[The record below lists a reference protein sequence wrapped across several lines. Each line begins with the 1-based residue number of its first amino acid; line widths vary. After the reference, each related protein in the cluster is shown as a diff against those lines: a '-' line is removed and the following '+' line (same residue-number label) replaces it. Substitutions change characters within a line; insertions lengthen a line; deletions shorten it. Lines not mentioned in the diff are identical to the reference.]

1 MSILRYGVAY
11 YDEYMPYERLDED
24 IAMMKEAGINTVR
37 IAESTWSTHEP
48 QNGVFDFTS
57 VDRVLD
63 AMHAEGISVIVGTP
77 TYAVPAWLVK
87 EHPDVLAV
95 TPKGPGKYGAR
106 QIMDITN
113 PAYLFHAERII
124 RKLISRVCKHP
135 AVVGYQTDNET
146 KHYDTA
152 GDNVQLLF
160 VKYMREK
167 FETLEEINRRF
178 GLDYWSN
185 RINSWEDFPSVV
197 GTINGSLGA
206 EFARFQRGLVTDFLA
221 WQVALVNEYKQPGQF
236 VTQNF
241 DFEWRGHS
249 FGVQPSVDHFAA
261 AEAFDIAGVDIYHP
275 SQHELTGTEIA
286 FGGDMARSL
295 KRSNYLVLET
305 QAQAFPHWTP
315 YPGQLRLQAFSH
327 LASGANMVA
336 YWHWHSIHNSIETYW
351 KGLLSHDFKP
361 NPVYNEA
368 VTIGRDFARL
378 SGSLYGLR
386 KKNKVAVMISNEAL
400 TALEW
405 FKLPD
410 GRNYNDVVRWLYDGL
425 YRMNIECDFIQPGY
439 AELTEYSLII
449 VPALYAVSDEALER
463 LNEYVRQG
471 GHAVY
476 TFKSG
481 FADETVKVRT
491 TIQPGIISEA
501 CGIGYSLFVT
511 PHEVRLK
518 SGNADVSAED
528 ISVETWMELITPTTA
543 EVLLR
548 YDHPHWGEYA
558 AVTRNRYGQGSATY
572 IGCMTGREMADSI
585 LKAAVQE
592 AGLWGADQELAFPLI
607 VKTGINPQN
616 QTVRYYLNYSDTPQ
630 SLVYPHGPAEE
641 LLSGREIAAGMELE
655 LAPWGAAILLEQL
668 GIQGDC

>member
-1 MSILRYGVAY
+1 MNQLRYGVAY

-24 IAMMKEAGINTVR
+24 IAMMKAAGINTVR

-63 AMHAEGISVIVGTP
+63 AMHAAGISVIVGTP
-77 TYAVPAWLVK
+77 TYAVPTWLVK
-87 EHPDVLAV
+87 EHPEVLAV
-95 TPKGPGKYGAR
+95 TADGPGKYGAR
-106 QIMDITN
+106 QIMDITS
-113 PAYLFHAERII
+113 PAYLFHSERII

-135 AVVGYQTDNET
+135 AVIGYQTDNET
-146 KHYDTA
+146 KYYGTA
-152 GDNVQLLF
+152 GDNVQLRF

-167 FETLEEINRRF
+167 FGTLDVINERF

-185 RINSWEDFPSVV
+185 RINAWEDFPSVV

-221 WQVALVNEYKQPGQF
+221 WQVSLVNEYKQPGQF

-275 SQHELTGTEIA
+275 SQHELTGTEIS
-286 FGGDMARSL
+286 FGGDMTRSL

-305 QAQAFPHWTP
+305 QAQAFPNWTP

-351 KGLLSHDFKP
+351 KGLLSHDFQP
-361 NPVYNEA
+361 NPVYGEA
-368 VTIGRDFARL
+368 KTIGSDFARL
-378 SGSLYGLR
+378 SESLVNLR
-386 KKNKVAVMISNEAL
+386 KDNKVAVMVSNEAL

-410 GRNYNDVVRWLYDGL
+410 GKTYNDIVRWLYDAL
-425 YRMNIECDFIQPGY
+425 YRMNIECDFIQPSCT
-439 AELTEYSLII
+439 ELSRYSLIV
-449 VPALYAVSDEALER
+449 VPALYAAPDEALER

-476 TFKSG
+476 SFKSG
-481 FADETVKVRT
+481 FADDTVKVRT
-491 TIQPGIISEA
+491 AVQPGMISEA
-501 CGIGYSLFVT
+501 CGISYSLFVT
-511 PHEVRLK
+511 PHDVRLR
-518 SGNADVSAED
+518 SEHPE
-528 ISVETWMELITPTTA
+528 ISVAADDSGAEAWMELITAGDA
-543 EVLLR
+543 EVLLH
-548 YDHPHWGEYA
+548 YDHPHWGQYA
-558 AVTRNRYGQGSATY
+558 AVTRNRYGSGTATY
-572 IGCMTGREMADSI
+572 IGCMTSRELISSI
-585 LKAAVQE
+585 LQTAVQE
-592 AGLWGADQELAFPLI
+592 AGLWGSEQELAFPLI
-607 VKTGINPQN
+607 VKTGVNSHN
-616 QTVRYYLNYSDTPQ
+616 ETVRYYFNYSDAPQ
-630 SLVYPHGPAEE
+630 SFVYPHGVAAE
-641 LLSGREIAAGMELE
+641 LLSGKEIQSGEQLELE
-655 LAPWGAAILLEQL
+655 AWGVRIMLEA
-668 GIQGDC
+668 GSN